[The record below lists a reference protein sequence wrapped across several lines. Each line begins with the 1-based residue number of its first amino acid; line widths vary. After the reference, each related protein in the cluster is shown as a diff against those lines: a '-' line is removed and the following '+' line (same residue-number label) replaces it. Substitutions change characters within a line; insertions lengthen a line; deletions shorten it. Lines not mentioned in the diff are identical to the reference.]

1 MDATFFLKQE
11 SKAKDDIFN
20 LYEASD
26 SQCARVIFCMAKFPL
41 IFFLKKTYIDF
52 MIYITQFFT
61 FLWQASD

>member
-20 LYEASD
+20 LYEAGD
-26 SQCARVIFCMAKFPL
+26 SQCARVIFCMEKFPL
-41 IFFLKKTYIDF
+41 IFFEQIYINY
-52 MIYITQFFT
+52 MIYINYYF